1 MDLKFG
7 KDSDYYNV
15 ETELKMGR
23 DIIKEELWDVAVVQW
38 RKSHQLNCMVVIEI
52 EKGGGVKIPEI

>member
-38 RKSHQLNCMVVIEI
+38 RKSYQLNCMVVIEI